1 MGFQFDWDR
10 ELATHDPS
18 YYKHTQEIFSQLY
31 KHGLA
36 YRKEAYVNW
45 DPVDHTVLANEQIDS
60 NGCSWRSGAKVE
72 KKLLNQWFLNIRKYA
87 DEMLDNLDD
96 LPKWNDHV
104 KELQRGWIGRS
115 YGAQIDFQ
123 IRVYEGE
130 KIVKEVPIRVFT
142 TRPDTI
148 FGVSFV
154 ALAHDSPKMKELLEA
169 NPENW
174 ID

>member
-1 MGFQFDWDR
+1 M
-10 ELATHDPS
+10 
-18 YYKHTQEIFSQLY
+18 
-31 KHGLA
+31 
-36 YRKEAYVNW
+36 
-45 DPVDHTVLANEQIDS
+45 
-60 NGCSWRSGAKVE
+60 
-72 KKLLNQWFLNIRKYA
+72 
-87 DEMLDNLDD
+87 
-96 LPKWNDHV
+96 
-104 KELQRGWIGRS
+104 
-115 YGAQIDFQ
+115 
-123 IRVYEGE
+123 YEGE

>member
-18 YYKHTQEIFSQLY
+18 YYKHTQHIFSLLY

-45 DPVDHTVLANEQIDS
+45 DPVDNTVLANEQIDA

-87 DEMLDNLDD
+87 DEMLEDLDK
-96 LPKWNDHV
+96 LEKWNSHV
-104 KELQRGWIGRS
+104 KELQKGWIGKS
-115 YGAQIDFQ
+115 YGAKIDFKL
-123 IRVYEGE
+123 RVY
-130 KIVKEVPIRVFT
+130 
-142 TRPDTI
+142 
-148 FGVSFV
+148 
-154 ALAHDSPKMKELLEA
+154 
-169 NPENW
+169 
-174 ID
+174 